1 MDSSPPA
8 HVMATALSAKDIVF
22 SYGAGSLRVEVPAFS
37 PAPGVHHLVGL
48 NGSGKSTFLKVL
60 TGVLRPAEGQVL
72 FHGAAI
78 TSADVFRRYCRGS
91 GYLWQNFQLQGR
103 TSTRRYLEY
112 RAWLHGVD
120 PTEARHV
127 AQRALEAVDLLAA
140 ARTPVGA
147 LSGGMQRRIG
157 IAAETL
163 HGPQVLLLDEPS
175 SGLDYRARDLLY
187 DALDQLTAADATIIT
202 VAHEAAELARYGST
216 VHVMAD
222 GRLAASRTFR
232 AGEVTAAVLRDLN
245 EEAHQ

>member
-140 ARTPVGA
+140 ARTPGCESSASRWSTSACRVCLARRRRTSTSGSA
-147 LSGGMQRRIG
+147 LR
-157 IAAETL
+157 AVAT
-163 HGPQVLLLDEPS
+163 S
-175 SGLDYRARDLLY
+175 SGR
-187 DALDQLTAADATIIT
+187 
-202 VAHEAAELARYGST
+202 S
-216 VHVMAD
+216 
-222 GRLAASRTFR
+222 
-232 AGEVTAAVLRDLN
+232 
-245 EEAHQ
+245 